1 MNLFDSLLELY
12 KSDKINYLLEYLRG
26 EQAVLFLLSQ
36 NYSNVKD
43 ITNKLGIKKNRMSAI
58 LNSLDKKELVIINKD
73 ISDKRRYIIKLTD
86 KGLNLI
92 NDKNKKAEKIIK
104 NTLKDFTSNDQLK
117 LIDIINKI
125 NKGLE
130 GLNNE

>member
-1 MNLFDSLLELY
+1 MNLLDSLLELY

>member
-1 MNLFDSLLELY
+1 MNLFDSLVELY